1 MWLVE
6 INVLGG
12 GTDSL
17 ISELDKSLRN
27 RSAEAL
33 ASLGKRSPA
42 LASWAREAYKG
53 VRQAPTVDASEAF
66 AYFWDETT
74 DEETFSLADLP
85 PIALPPAA
93 VGDERGGVL
102 FVEGAAPGRG
112 LPMSMIFEDGKV
124 GRLPVEHLANSVMVE
139 DKPPAMVLEGEPGI
153 VVLED
158 ALISR
163 AGALL
168 IWNHNPAQARG
179 LYTSLGC
186 EAPAEVW
193 GTLTI
198 VPFYE
203 HAKRLGNRLGPQQ
216 LTIHLP
222 LGPDGQIMVIPR
234 GDESLPINVLGR
246 TFLPSKLSDAL
257 AAGQRP
263 LLLMTLFTVAC
274 LGSPLAEIVR
284 TDVQGGGSGC
294 QSRLVIEGI
303 IRILDEKGHA
313 RELGLGHALAACD
326 TWFGDTLPVE
336 RTRKEPL

>member
-1 MWLVE
+1 M
-6 INVLGG
+6 ISQ
-12 GTDSL
+12 TDRSL
-17 ISELDKSLRN
+17 KE

-33 ASLGKRSPA
+33 TSLGKRLPA
-42 LASWAREAYKG
+42 VASWAREAFKG
-53 VRQAPTVDASEAF
+53 VRQAPTVDASDAF

-124 GRLPVEHLANSVMVE
+124 GRLPVDHLANSVTVE

-153 VVLED
+153 VVFED

-163 AGALL
+163 AGVLL
-168 IWNHNPAQARG
+168 IWNYNPVQARG
-179 LYTSLGC
+179 LYSSLGC

-193 GTLTI
+193 GVLTI

-203 HAKRLGNRLGPQQ
+203 HIKRLGNRLGPQQ

-222 LGPDGQIMVIPR
+222 LGPDGQVLVIPR

-246 TFLPSKLSDAL
+246 SFLPPKLSDAL

-263 LLLMTLFTVAC
+263 LLLMALFAAAC
-274 LGSPLAEIVR
+274 LGSPLAEVAA
-284 TDVQGGGSGC
+284 TDLRHNGSGC
-294 QSRLVIEGI
+294 RQRLVIEDI
-303 IRILDEKGHA
+303 VRVLDEKGNA

-326 TWFGDTLPVE
+326 VWFGDG
-336 RTRKEPL
+336 